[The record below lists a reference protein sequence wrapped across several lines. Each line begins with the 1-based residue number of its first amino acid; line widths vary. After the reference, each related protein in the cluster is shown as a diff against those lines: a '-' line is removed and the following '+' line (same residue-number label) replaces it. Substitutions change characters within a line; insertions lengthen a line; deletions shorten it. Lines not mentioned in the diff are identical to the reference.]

1 MAMNKEQKRAYGEMK
16 QKENSERWF
25 NNLSAA
31 IIDNKIPWRKP
42 WRGGAASM
50 PRNLVSKK
58 AYRGGN
64 VIQLWVA
71 GMTNGW
77 SDLRFATRKQLLAK
91 GYSIEGLTN
100 DNAVNIQFFKRS
112 KFTVENEDT
121 GEEETRSRWLVRW
134 YSVFCVEQC
143 VDYVAPETDE
153 EVVVVPESEMMAHF
167 QEYIDSQDTLD
178 LHRKGVRAYYNLSK
192 DEIVM
197 PPHES
202 FISPIGEV
210 MTAFHEAIHSTG
222 HVKRVERP
230 LKSKFGSP
238 EYAFEELIAEMGQ
251 LIVTLTLGGEFKP
264 DAVVEDNANSQA
276 YLKSWLAACKDKD
289 KALSQAFSS
298 AQNAADY
305 IINSIQK
312 EEEE

>member
-1 MAMNKEQKRAYGEMK
+1 MAMNKEQRRAYGEMK

-25 NNLSAA
+25 DNLSAA

-42 WRGGAASM
+42 WRGGTASM

-71 GMTNGW
+71 GMINGW

-143 VDYVAPETDE
+143 VDYVAPET
-153 EVVVVPESEMMAHF
+153 
-167 QEYIDSQDTLD
+167 
-178 LHRKGVRAYYNLSK
+178 
-192 DEIVM
+192 
-197 PPHES
+197 
-202 FISPIGEV
+202 
-210 MTAFHEAIHSTG
+210 
-222 HVKRVERP
+222 
-230 LKSKFGSP
+230 
-238 EYAFEELIAEMGQ
+238 
-251 LIVTLTLGGEFKP
+251 
-264 DAVVEDNANSQA
+264 
-276 YLKSWLAACKDKD
+276 
-289 KALSQAFSS
+289 
-298 AQNAADY
+298 
-305 IINSIQK
+305 
-312 EEEE
+312 